1 MDTSEWQMELL
12 FQDTTEFQFTVSHC
26 LRQLLSF
33 NCFSQRMVILIYHDV
48 PPHLLKIVDQLP
60 TIACNVMRSGRG
72 HTLSPTVTGGTWP
85 QDITYARVKMEKGVG
100 FEPGGEINSFKGSNN
115 CMGLH
120 GTEHSK
126 ELWYVGF
133 CTTLVNT
140 WCFWPWK
147 WINSWTPLRKLLSKG
162 GTCRWW

>member
-1 MDTSEWQMELL
+1 MKDPRGGKGHSGRDLVHFMYHN
-12 FQDTTEFQFTVSHC
+12 DNSNGYIRMADGTTVPRHYRIPIYCVSLPQAAFEFQLF
-26 LRQLLSF
+26 LSK
-33 NCFSQRMVILIYHDV
+33 NGVILIYHDV

-140 WCFWPWK
+140 
-147 WINSWTPLRKLLSKG
+147 
-162 GTCRWW
+162 